1 MFVRSLFFIMAINKK
16 YLIAGSALAICIAIS
31 LAMIQ
36 GKKPIEKV
44 IEKPVVE
51 NVKTEATIPEPVPVE
66 EKEPVVDI
74 PVAESEEEDE
84 DDYGYYFN
92 TTVSLW

>member
-1 MFVRSLFFIMAINKK
+1 MFVQSQFFIMAINKK

-31 LAMIQ
+31 LAMFQ

-51 NVKTEATIPEPVPVE
+51 NVKTEVNVPEPVSVE
-66 EKEPVVDI
+66 KKEPVVDI
-74 PVAESEEEDE
+74 PVAESEEEEE

-92 TTVSLW
+92 TTVSLL

>member
-1 MFVRSLFFIMAINKK
+1 MAINKK
-16 YLIAGSALAICIAIS
+16 YLIAGSAFAICIAIS
-31 LAMIQ
+31 LAMFQ

-44 IEKPVVE
+44 LEKPVVE